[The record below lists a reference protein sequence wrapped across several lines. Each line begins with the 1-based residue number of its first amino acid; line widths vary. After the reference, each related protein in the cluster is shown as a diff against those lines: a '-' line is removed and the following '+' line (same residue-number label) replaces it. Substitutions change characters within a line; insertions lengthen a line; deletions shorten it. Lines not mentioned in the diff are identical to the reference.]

1 MELFKPR
8 FNFRKGRLIP
18 RKEYK
23 PPFRFVGLGIIAM
36 IVILIIYLY
45 LFQPEVLQRM
55 GRVLLG

>member
-8 FNFRKGRLIP
+8 FDFRKGRLIP

-36 IVILIIYLY
+36 IIIVFIYFL
-45 LFQPEVLQRM
+45 LFQPDDL
-55 GRVLLG
+55 RVIYRILLG

>member
-23 PPFRFVGLGIIAM
+23 QPFRFVGLGIIAM
-36 IVILIIYLY
+36 IIVLFIGYII
-45 LFQPEVLQRM
+45 FFGWPEVSW
-55 GRVLLG
+55 